1 MNRLLWQIE
10 ESLPKTAPGV
20 KENTID
26 AINLCLA
33 KLKYQYKKN
42 SKSYDEAKLRVLN
55 IGSGKGLETIW
66 MLQEFKFAVAAL
78 DAHEP
83 YLDALYSL
91 CEKEG
96 FEDRIELY
104 CEDMNDLPFKK
115 GFFDIIICE
124 GSINLVG
131 FKNGVSYFKKFL
143 KPGGMLVVSDY
154 NLTKTDMP
162 KELTRYFET
171 FAPDINLLEDRVKWC
186 ESEGLK
192 VHATLKVPDEAWWK
206 NYLSPM
212 RAKSNEL
219 LQEYE
224 MDQDKLKL
232 INELLLDLN
241 MREKYKEY
249 YEFNFIIMQKK

>member
-10 ESLPKTAPGV
+10 ENLPKSAPGV

-26 AINLCLA
+26 AINLCLT
-33 KLKYQYKKN
+33 KLKYQYKKAG
-42 SKSYDEAKLRVLN
+42 KGYDESKLKVLS
-55 IGSGKGLETIW
+55 IGSGKGQENIW
-66 MLQEFKFAVAAL
+66 MLQEFKFNLMCL

-83 YLDALYSL
+83 YLDLLYKE

-96 FEDRIELY
+96 LEDRIELY

-115 GFFDIIICE
+115 GNFDIIICE

-154 NLTKTDMP
+154 NLSVTSFP
-162 KELTRYFET
+162 KELSRYFET
-171 FAPDINLLEDRVKWC
+171 FAPDINLLDERIKWC

-192 VHATLKVPDEAWWK
+192 VHATIKVPDEGWWK

-219 LQEYE
+219 LEEYS
-224 MDQDKLKL
+224 MDQDKIKT
-232 INELLLDLN
+232 IKEILLDLN